1 MNYRILKAKK
11 NLGGKEM
18 SLKAGSYGLSANSG
32 NLYVYTF
39 KEGLLSKLAHDLL
52 IDVTNFK
59 ANLDVPEDG
68 FTSGSL
74 ELEIQANSLK
84 VICAL
89 KDGERSDALK
99 EKDIADIEKDMA
111 GKVLHP
117 DKYPTV
123 NFRSKT
129 IQEKEGGYHINGVLS
144 LHGVTKSI
152 DFDIDTNCENLKGM
166 ITILQ
171 KDYGIKPFRA
181 MMGTLKI
188 KNEVNIGF
196 DLSLN

>member
-1 MNYRILKAKK
+1 
-11 NLGGKEM
+11 M
-18 SLKAGSYGLSANSG
+18 SLKAGSYCLDTNSG

-52 IDVTNFK
+52 IDITNFK
-59 ANLDVPEDG
+59 VHLDVPEAG

-89 KDGERSDALK
+89 KDGERTDALK
-99 EKDIADIEKDMA
+99 EKDIADIEKDMG

-117 DKYPTV
+117 DKYPTA
-123 NFRSKT
+123 NFRSKA
-129 IQEKEGGYHINGVLS
+129 IQEKDGGYKINGDLN

-152 DFDIDTNCENLKGM
+152 DFDIDTNGENLKGM
-166 ITILQ
+166 ISLLQ
-171 KDYGIKPFRA
+171 KDYGIKPFKA
-181 MMGTLKI
+181 MLGTLKI
-188 KNEVNIGF
+188 KNEINIGF
-196 DLSLN
+196 DLSMS

>member
-1 MNYRILKAKK
+1 
-11 NLGGKEM
+11 M
-18 SLKAGSYGLSANSG
+18 SLKAGTYSLGGNSG
-32 NLYVYTF
+32 NLHVYTF

-52 IDVTNFK
+52 IGITNFK
-59 ANLDVPEDG
+59 VNLDVPEAG

-74 ELEIQANSLK
+74 ELEIEANSLK

-89 KDGERSDALK
+89 KDGERTDALK

-117 DKYPTV
+117 DKYPTA
-123 NFRSKT
+123 NFRSKA
-129 IQEKEGGYHINGVLS
+129 IQEKDGGYKINGDLS

-152 DFDIDTNCENLKGM
+152 DFDINTNSENLKGM
-166 ITILQ
+166 ITLLQ
-171 KDYGIKPFRA
+171 KDYGIKPFKA

-188 KNEVNIGF
+188 KNEINIGF
-196 DLSLN
+196 DLSLS